1 VSLVTSI
8 IDIGVQDFE

>member
-1 VSLVTSI
+1 VSLVTGI